1 MAEDFLSQDEVD
13 ALLKGAIGEVDEAP
27 KEEVKDGVQ
36 SYDLATQERIVRGRM
51 PTYEILNE
59 RFARLLRMGLFN
71 FMRRTVDISV
81 GPVKIIKFSE
91 FVRNLV
97 VPTNLNM
104 VQMKPLRGTALFVFD
119 PNLIFLIVDT
129 LFGGDGRYH
138 TRVEGRDFT
147 QTEQRIIQRLISVVF
162 ENYEKTWQSVYPLK
176 FEYIRSEM
184 NPQFATIATPNE
196 VVVIVTYDIDLGNK
210 GGALHVCIPYSMIEP
225 IRDVLS
231 SALQGDHMEV
241 DKRWVSLL
249 QQQVQGAEV
258 ELIANLGHTKVTFD
272 QILSMQAGDIIPLE
286 IPKTIKAHVDGVP
299 VMDCRYGIINGRYAL
314 RVDAMISPSEAD

>member
-1 MAEDFLSQDEVD
+1 M
-13 ALLKGAIGEVDEAP
+13 
-27 KEEVKDGVQ
+27 
-36 SYDLATQERIVRGRM
+36 
-51 PTYEILNE
+51 
-59 RFARLLRMGLFN
+59 
-71 FMRRTVDISV
+71 
-81 GPVKIIKFSE
+81 
-91 FVRNLV
+91 
-97 VPTNLNM
+97 
-104 VQMKPLRGTALFVFD
+104 
-119 PNLIFLIVDT
+119 
-129 LFGGDGRYH
+129 
-138 TRVEGRDFT
+138 
-147 QTEQRIIQRLISVVF
+147 
-162 ENYEKTWQSVYPLK
+162 
-176 FEYIRSEM
+176 
-184 NPQFATIATPNE
+184 
-196 VVVIVTYDIDLGNK
+196 VVIVTYDIDLGNK

-258 ELIANLGHTKVTFD
+258 ELIANLGHSKVTFD